1 MTNGVDKNKKITIY
15 DIAQE
20 LRISIATV
28 SRALNGKEDISEKT
42 REASLSNAKWR

>member
-28 SRALNGKEDISEKT
+28 SRGAEWKRGHQREDQRGGI
-42 REASLSNAKWR
+42 